1 MLSPLKL
8 VAEVVLELAADA
20 DLSSSREK
28 RIDFGTVGRDAYRTT
43 YQTVIAD
50 SALSN
55 WQPDAVLPF
64 RVSPENPH
72 SLMLG

>member
-20 DLSSSREK
+20 DLSSSRER

-43 YQTVIAD
+43 CQTVIAD
-50 SALSN
+50 SDLSD
-55 WQPDAVLPF
+55 WEPGAVFSF
-64 RVSPENPH
+64 RASPENPH
-72 SLMLG
+72 SLVLG